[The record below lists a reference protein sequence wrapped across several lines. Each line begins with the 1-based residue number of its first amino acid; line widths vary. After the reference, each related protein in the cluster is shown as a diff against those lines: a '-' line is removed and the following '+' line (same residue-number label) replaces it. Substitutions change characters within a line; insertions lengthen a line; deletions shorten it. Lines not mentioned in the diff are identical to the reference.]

1 MLDVKQRAIEARQ
14 LAEYEPFKAIA
25 TEIRNDAVS
34 LFLNPASDINA
45 IARAHEAVRAV
56 ETFIAV
62 IQVRLDAEKVAIKK
76 DQHRDGSD

>member
-1 MLDVKQRAIEARQ
+1 MLDVHQRAIQARQ
-14 LAEYEPFKAIA
+14 LEGYEPFKEICA
-25 TEIRNDAVS
+25 EIREDAVR

-62 IQVRLDAEKVAIKK
+62 IQERIDAEKMADKK
-76 DQHRDGSD
+76 AQDRGSD